1 MSTGKI
7 IGIVVFVVIVLFALF
22 LFQTIKTKSTSL
34 NNFVPYKELIGKT
47 VVLNNDVILYKYKNS
62 AEVFNSNYPYFL
74 IDSKDPD
81 WISIPNF
88 VEINEI
94 ETIFEIPKGASL
106 KIEKAIQYTNGV
118 SGTSSPFVFGT
129 ITSDDIDYKVSY
141 QWGEQNMS
149 KNFDNIPESWY
160 FYQAPWQNELDTS
173 FYYLPKA
180 KIW

>member
-62 AEVFNSNYPYFL
+62 AEVFHSNYPYFL
-74 IDSKDPD
+74 MDSKDPD

-106 KIEKAIQYTNGV
+106 KIEKAIQYTN
-118 SGTSSPFVFGT
+118 
-129 ITSDDIDYKVSY
+129 
-141 QWGEQNMS
+141 
-149 KNFDNIPESWY
+149 
-160 FYQAPWQNELDTS
+160 
-173 FYYLPKA
+173 
-180 KIW
+180 